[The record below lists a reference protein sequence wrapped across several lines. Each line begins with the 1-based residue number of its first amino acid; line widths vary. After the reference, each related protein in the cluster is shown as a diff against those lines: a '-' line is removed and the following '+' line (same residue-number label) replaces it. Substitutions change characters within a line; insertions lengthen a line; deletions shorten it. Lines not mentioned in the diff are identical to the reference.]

1 MISKVAHVRGVGS
14 LICIQGIP
22 VPQNGYVETHA
33 VLYPAFSILSKNFLR
48 YKCSPLTEPGQRT
61 A

>member
-22 VPQNGYVETHA
+22 VPQNGYVEFHA
-33 VLYPAFSILSKNFLR
+33 VLYSDFSIPKRKLF
-48 YKCSPLTEPGQRT
+48 TV
-61 A
+61 